1 MSAQNLEEVLGR
13 HIRSLRIER
22 RLTQLELA
30 ERSNVSVGSLQHLES
45 GAPATTTT
53 LLKVLQALGREDWLD
68 ALAPAS
74 DFNPLDLLEARR
86 TRTPSP
92 RSRVRH
98 RRPSPT

>member
-1 MSAQNLEEVLGR
+1 MSARNLEDVLGQ
-13 HIRSLRIER
+13 HIRSLRMER

-30 ERSNVSVGSLQHLES
+30 ERSNVSVGSLQHLER

-74 DFNPLDLLEARR
+74 EFNPLQLLETPR
-86 TRTPSP
+86 TRTRTP

-98 RRPSPT
+98 RRPSPP